1 MNESTIN
8 VILNG
13 HHSERQKLDVRVKS
27 PPAPALENLRC
38 VIAGW
43 PSNLI
48 ACRLDDTLYM
58 KNPGRAGLR
67 LRWLAILGLLFL
79 KDVDKQ
85 TWAGLWF
92 WEYYWSHVQFTNL
105 INLAL
110 SELAIFFRLPI
121 MLFQSNLNPP
131 DKGKYFRNLIGP
143 GRLTRLMILYCGV
156 YFDTDRGVQGNI

>member
-8 VILNG
+8 VILYV
-13 HHSERQKLDVRVKS
+13 HHSERQKLDV
-27 PPAPALENLRC
+27 
-38 VIAGW
+38 IAGW
-43 PSNLI
+43 PSSLL
-48 ACRLDDTLYM
+48 ARRLHDTLYM

-143 GRLTRLMILYCGV
+143 GRLTRLMIFYCGDSN
-156 YFDTDRGVQGNI
+156 FDTDRGVQGNI